1 MTERD
6 RIEEQIREVLAKET
20 QAIALSNKLFTPEG
34 LFSRLAATEEE
45 RRAVS
50 QSPLFRQAQGRLL
63 ELQKK
68 EAAEFGR
75 AVQQVRSPIP
85 DGSYWLKLERP
96 ERA

>member
-1 MTERD
+1 M
-6 RIEEQIREVLAKET
+6 
-20 QAIALSNKLFTPEG
+20 
-34 LFSRLAATEEE
+34 
-45 RRAVS
+45 
-50 QSPLFRQAQGRLL
+50 

-75 AVQQVRSPIP
+75 AVQQARGPIP